1 MYHPLH
7 YNVMYL
13 CYVEFLEE
21 LKVNDGDKIA
31 REGNILYQK
40 YEE

>member
-1 MYHPLH
+1 
-7 YNVMYL
+7 MYL

-21 LKVNDGDKIA
+21 LKVNNGDKIA